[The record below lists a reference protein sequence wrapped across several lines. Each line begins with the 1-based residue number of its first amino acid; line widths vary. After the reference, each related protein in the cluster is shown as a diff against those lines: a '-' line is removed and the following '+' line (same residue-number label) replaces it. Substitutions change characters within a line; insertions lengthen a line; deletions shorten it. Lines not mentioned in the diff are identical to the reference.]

1 MKKRY
6 KLIEIPKFCCKN
18 QEVHTTEYHDGVV
31 DYVFICKLNKK
42 VCNIKDCKN
51 VKLDGHTKEE
61 MVDKMARAIYF
72 EIEKETKTIKSK
84 YTFSSKKFAEAALKA
99 LLEDK

>member
-18 QEVHTTEYHDGVV
+18 QEVHTTEYHNGVV

-51 VKLDGHTKEE
+51 VKLDGFTKEE
-61 MVDKMARAIYF
+61 MIDKMAKAMLICKDKLNKDYLF
-72 EIEKETKTIKSK
+72 H
-84 YTFSSKKFAEAALKA
+84 YGLLAEAALNA
-99 LLEDK
+99 LLGDK

>member
-1 MKKRY
+1 MEKRY

-51 VKLDGHTKEE
+51 VKLDGFTKEE
-61 MVDKMARAIYF
+61 M
-72 EIEKETKTIKSK
+72 IEKIAKALCADDVMREGYYEMAK
-84 YTFSSKKFAEAALKA
+84 AALKA
-99 LLEDK
+99 LLED